1 MKTVAGMF
9 DSQADAEAAIN
20 ELSRIGLEEDSI
32 RMVNRSGVAGGTSI
46 LAPLAEALS
55 PGDDHVSSTLTGLGL
70 SAEEAA
76 FYSDELDA
84 EAVVLVVDTPDEH
97 HAEVLTA
104 MRRANGRIRDA
115 G

>member
-1 MKTVAGMF
+1 MKTVAGIF

-32 RMVNRSGVAGGTSI
+32 HLVNGTGTAGGGSI
-46 LAPLAEALS
+46 LSPLADALT
-55 PGDDHVSSTLTGLGL
+55 PGDDHVSSMLTRYGL
-70 SAEEAA
+70 SAEEAE
-76 FYSDELDA
+76 FYSEEIDPEG
-84 EAVVLVVDTPDEH
+84 VILVVDAPEEH
-97 HAEVLTA
+97 HAEVLGA